1 MLLEISHFAFQQYWW
16 VLISILGS
24 LLVFLMFVQGGQT
37 LIYNI
42 GKDETERS
50 MLVNVLGRKW
60 ETTFTTLVTF
70 GGAFFASFPLF
81 YSTSFGGAYWLW
93 MAILFSFIIQAI
105 SYEYRSKPNNF
116 LGPKTYDTFL
126 FINGAFGTF
135 LIGVAV
141 ASFFTGSQFS
151 VNEMNFSKWEN
162 PLHGLETIANIKNIL
177 LGLSVFLLARIL
189 GILYFIKNIDDENL
203 NIRSRKHLVYNA
215 VPFVLVFISFIV
227 IIMLSDGYAYHPES
241 KVVSLENHKY
251 LHNFIQMPLVLMFFL
266 MGVGLVLFGIFRT
279 YFYRNFNNGIF
290 FTGAGT
296 ILTVFSLFI
305 IAGFNNTAFYPST
318 YDIQSSLTI
327 ENSSSSYYTLK
338 TMSYVSLLIPF
349 VVTYIVIAWRSINRQ
364 KLNKE
369 EIQGE
374 GHKY

>member
-16 VLISILGS
+16 ILISILGS

-37 LIYNI
+37 LIHNI

-116 LGPKTYDTFL
+116 LGTRTYETFL

-177 LGLSVFLLARIL
+177 LGLSVLLLARIL

-203 NIRSRKHLVYNA
+203 NIRSRKHLLYNA
-215 VPFVLVFISFIV
+215 LPFVLVFISFIV

-241 KVVSLENHKY
+241 KVVFLENHKY

-266 MGVGLVLFGIFRT
+266 LGVGLVLFGIIRT
-279 YFYRNFNNGIF
+279 YFYQNFNNGIL

-305 IAGFNNTAFYPST
+305 ISGFNNTAFYPST